1 VGEVVSARDLAAMV
15 YTATRDRA
23 PILAA
28 DAKSLEGQAWAADG
42 AIDRAS
48 QCYREAVMV
57 LTGVGS
63 DRQAAQQWFELAG
76 LLESVGELDTARDA
90 YRSAAASTGLRAP
103 SPVVRTTNV

>member
-1 VGEVVSARDLAAMV
+1 MV
-15 YTATRDRA
+15 YTAARDKA

-28 DAKSLEGQAWAADG
+28 DAKSLEGQTWAVDG

-63 DRQAAQQWFELAG
+63 DRHAAQQWFELAG
-76 LLESVGELDTARDA
+76 LLESVGELDAARDA
-90 YRSAAASTGLRAP
+90 YRSAAASTGLRDR
-103 SPVVRTTNV
+103 SSVIRTTTV